1 MFRLDT
7 PAFAR
12 HELPM
17 VDLSSA
23 KFALDTYLE
32 CNGVLIPAD
41 PEVITPP
48 IRLAILEG
56 RFEAEEASQIPHIV
70 RPGDRVLEIG
80 AGIGFISTLL
90 SRERRVS
97 RVIAVEANP
106 NLLDYMG
113 RLHARNRVR
122 KVRRLNAVLTNE
134 PAASATFYLR
144 PDFWMGSLAPEPNAY
159 SGTVEVPTENLDRL
173 LRDEAINLIV
183 CDIEGAEAHL
193 FEGADLSGVDRIYL
207 ETHDH
212 VTGLSGIR
220 RLFATMSG
228 HGFVYDP
235 RHSLGSVV
243 LFQRLGDHDIRR
255 PYAG

>member
-1 MFRLDT
+1 
-7 PAFAR
+7 
-12 HELPM
+12 M
-17 VDLSSA
+17 VDLSGADFRSSA
-23 KFALDTYLE
+23 DLE
-32 CNGVLIPAD
+32 THGVVIPPD
-41 PEVITPP
+41 PSVLTPT
-48 IRLAILEG
+48 IRRAILEH
-56 RFEAEEASQIPHIV
+56 RFETEEASQIPAIV

-90 SRERRVS
+90 SRQRRVS

-106 NLLDYMG
+106 HLLAYMA

-122 KVRRLNAVLTNE
+122 KVRRVNAVLTNE
-134 PAASATFYLR
+134 PVESATFYLR
-144 PDFWMGSLAPEPNAY
+144 ADFWMGSLAAGPNPY
-159 SGTVEVPTENLDRL
+159 IGTVEVPTLNLDRL
-173 LRDEAINLIV
+173 LRDEGIDLIV
-183 CDIEGAEAHL
+183 CDVEGAEAGL
-193 FEGADLSGVDRIYL
+193 FEGADLSGVDRVYL

-220 RLFATMSG
+220 RLFATMAG

-243 LFQRLGDHDIRR
+243 LFQRLGSVDILR